1 MKIKL
6 ENAATGETVAAEIK
20 RPGSIA
26 LPSIQENWRFNF
38 HKQAKLPNATAY
50 VLTNVETPEVIEGCL
65 IFQMLDNQEP
75 HMAFV
80 EVAPHNRGN
89 NRKFKLVAECL
100 IAFACRLSFQQ
111 GEGHYKGWLSFTV
124 GEPDPKDRVKLM
136 SLYSEKYGAMRVG
149 ETTEMLITPEG
160 GESLIEKY
168 LER

>member
-6 ENAATGETVAAEIK
+6 ENAATGETVVAEIK
-20 RPGSIA
+20 KPGSIA

-38 HKQAKLPNATAY
+38 HKHAKLPNATAY

-65 IFQMLDNQEP
+65 IFQMLEKQEP

-89 NRKFKLVAECL
+89 NRKVNLVAECL

-111 GEGHYKGWLSFTV
+111 GEGDYKGWLSFTV
-124 GEPDPKDRVKLM
+124 SESDPKDQIKLM
-136 SLYSEKYGAMRVG
+136 ALYSEKYGAIRVDK
-149 ETTEMLITPEG
+149 TTTMFIDPEG
-160 GESLIEKY
+160 GESLIERY